1 MKLNG
6 EPKELEMHQ
15 KDVETMQERTRDAQ
29 WREKKS
35 ESENAWTVLKQ
46 ATPPQF

>member
-15 KDVETMQERTRDAQ
+15 KDVETMQEKRAMRNGGRRKVKVKTHG
-29 WREKKS
+29 
-35 ESENAWTVLKQ
+35 LC
-46 ATPPQF
+46 